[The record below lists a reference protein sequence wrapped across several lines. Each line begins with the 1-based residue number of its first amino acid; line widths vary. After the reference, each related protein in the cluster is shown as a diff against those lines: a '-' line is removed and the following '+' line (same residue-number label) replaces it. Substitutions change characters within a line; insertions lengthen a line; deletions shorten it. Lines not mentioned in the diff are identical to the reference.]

1 MIKKLCINNIE
12 FLVVI
17 EQLRLLN
24 SIEEI
29 EIIPNNYFGYFK
41 LSEITP
47 LNYGECF
54 RDENRDIIFFSSPEQ
69 LITHAHT
76 YLSERYK

>member
-1 MIKKLCINNIE
+1 MIKKLLINNIE
-12 FLVVI
+12 FSVVI

-24 SIEEI
+24 STNEI

-54 RDENRDIIFFSSPEQ
+54 RDENGIIIFFSSPEQ
-69 LITHAHT
+69 LIAYAHI
-76 YLSERYK
+76 YLTGRYK